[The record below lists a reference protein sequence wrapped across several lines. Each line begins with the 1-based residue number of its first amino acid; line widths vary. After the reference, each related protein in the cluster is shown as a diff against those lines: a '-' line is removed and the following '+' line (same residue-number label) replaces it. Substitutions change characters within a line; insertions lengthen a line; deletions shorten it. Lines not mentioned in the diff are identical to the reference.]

1 MEDSI
6 IENAYQ
12 IQDCILLLPQP
23 SENDQLILNVEMR
36 KLLSSAHYEA
46 VKEHTLNPN
55 NKQFLFSSY
64 QLQEIKYEIDSDID
78 STIIIV
84 GAHLTPKQGVNLEE
98 FFEREVIDKFDLVLR
113 IFEAR
118 AMTEESKLQIELA
131 QLKYEHPRKRL
142 RLMHQLGLEGAWHTE
157 RTGFWGP
164 GENPLNIFEANMT
177 KKEALLKN
185 KLSDLKKQRENRRK
199 SRKRRH
205 FDSLYVCIV
214 GYTSA
219 GKSTLLNS
227 LASSTASSV
236 SSRLFETLDTKVRSF
251 QLDDLEIFIT
261 DTIGFIEDLPTF
273 LIDSFKSTLEESLAA
288 DIILIVVDGSEPIEY
303 ILKKYKISLQ
313 IISDLN
319 TQNQKFF
326 ILNKIDLLTDKSHK
340 ELLNILKKEFPNQKV
355 ISISAMNDYSSL
367 LEELSY
373 LRPKKRYKCQFSPNH
388 KFRSFCHDFTQVEH
402 ESFEND
408 DWELIIS
415 IRKPEHG
422 VEILKQR
429 ALKWG
434 VHLKLEVI

>member
-1 MEDSI
+1 MEDLYLKN
-6 IENAYQ
+6 EYH

-23 SENDQLILNVEMR
+23 RENDQLILNVEMQ
-36 KLLSSAHYEA
+36 KLLSSAHYKV
-46 VKEHTLNPN
+46 VKEFTLNPN
-55 NKQFLFSSY
+55 NQQYLFSRY
-64 QLQEIKYEIDSDID
+64 LLFEIRHEIDSDID
-78 STIIIV
+78 SCKIII

-98 FFEREVIDKFDLVLR
+98 FFEREIIDKFDLVLE

-142 RLMHQLGLEGAWHTE
+142 RLMNQLGLEGAWHTE
-157 RTGFWGP
+157 KTGFWGT
-164 GENPLNIFEANMT
+164 GENPLNIFDANMT
-177 KKEALLKN
+177 KREALLRK
-185 KLSDLKKQRENRRK
+185 KLSDLKKQRDNKRE

-205 FDSLYVCIV
+205 FDSLYVSIV

-227 LASSTASSV
+227 LTGSNASSV
-236 SSRLFETLDTKVRSF
+236 SSRLFETLDTRIRSF
-251 QLDDLEIFIT
+251 KLDDLEIFIT

-288 DIILIVVDGSEPIEY
+288 DLILIVVDGSEPIEY
-303 ILKKYKISLQ
+303 ILKKCKISIQ

-319 TQNQKFF
+319 SQNQKCI
-326 ILNKIDLLTDKSHK
+326 ILNKIDLLTDESHK
-340 ELLNILKKEFPNQKV
+340 NILNKLKKEFPNQKV
-355 ISISAMNDYSSL
+355 ISISAINDHFSL
-367 LEELSY
+367 LELFSD
-373 LRPKKRYKCQFSPNH
+373 LRPRKRYRCQFTPHH
-388 KFRSFCHDFTQVEH
+388 KFRSFCHDFTQVEQ

-415 IRKPEHG
+415 IRKPKYG

-434 VHLKLEVI
+434 VHLKLEAI